1 MYFIRRAVAFKG
13 QIQKAEKTA
22 FLENSGFVPLKVT
35 FLESSATSGGRIGV
49 CTVSGI
55 FVWVLRPPARTSV
68 WKEVYFICCKYWF
81 V

>member
-13 QIQKAEKTA
+13 QIQKADKTA
-22 FLENSGFVPLKVT
+22 FFECSAFVPLKVT
-35 FLESSATSGGRIGV
+35 FLESVATWGGKIGV

-55 FVWVLRPPARTSV
+55 FVWVLRPPARISV
-68 WKEVYFICCKYWF
+68 WKEYFICCRYWS